1 MRELGWR
8 RFPNL
13 MLVGRY
19 ARHFRRLPRLRDPHT
34 FTEKM
39 LTRLLFDR
47 SPRLTFFA
55 DKVAVREHVR
65 DRLGGTEHLT
75 TLYAVIDGAAE
86 IRDIALPAQF
96 VMKPNHLSGAVKIV
110 NNGARVDRAELESLA
125 ASWFRRSYFH
135 EHGEWAYRDIIPRVM
150 FEELLDADG
159 GTPAD
164 YKFHCFDGEPRFLSL
179 IGGRFEGRL
188 TLDIYDME
196 FRPVPARFEDLP
208 SAVPQ
213 QTVAPPNFAQMLDI
227 ARKLSADVGY
237 VRVDLYN
244 IAGRIVF
251 GELTNYPGAGL
262 LKFRPRV
269 WDRIWG
275 DYWRRQ

>member
-1 MRELGWR
+1 
-8 RFPNL
+8 

-19 ARHFRRLPRLRDPHT
+19 VRYFRRLPRLRHPHN

-39 LTRLLFDR
+39 LARLLFDR

-55 DKVAVREHVR
+55 DKVTVREHVR

-75 TLYAVIDGAAE
+75 TLYAVIDEPSE
-86 IRDIALPAQF
+86 IRHLELPAQF

-110 NNGARVDRAELESLA
+110 NNGATVDGAELEALA
-125 ASWFRRSYFH
+125 ASWFRRNYFH
-135 EHGEWAYRDIIPRVM
+135 EHGEWAYRNIKPRVM
-150 FEELLDADG
+150 FEELLHPDG
-159 GTPAD
+159 GTPVD

-179 IGGRFEGRL
+179 ISGRFGARQ
-188 TLDIYDME
+188 TLDIYDMD
-196 FRPVPARFEDLP
+196 FHPVPTRFEDLP
-208 SAVPQ
+208 LSEPQVTVP
-213 QTVAPPNFAQMLDI
+213 PPNFAQMLDI
-227 ARKLSADVGY
+227 ARKLSAGVGY

-244 IAGRIVF
+244 ILGRIVF
-251 GELTNYPGAGL
+251 GELTNYPGGGR
-262 LKFRPRV
+262 LKFKPRM